1 MDKTLV
7 EVSVPILAVSYDI
20 FVPRDVQMYNVLELI
35 KKAVADLSE
44 GRFVQNTSTVLCYR
58 DSGKVID
65 INKSA
70 NELGI
75 KTGSKLMLI

>member
-7 EVSVPILAVSYDI
+7 EVHVPILSTSYDI

-35 KKAVADLSE
+35 KKAVTDLSE
-44 GRFVQNTSTVLCYR
+44 GRFVSNANTVLCFKNT
-58 DSGKVID
+58 GAIID

-70 NELGI
+70 DELGI
-75 KTGSKLMLI
+75 RNGSKLMLI